1 MDELD
6 EPKEPKLLLLPLD
19 EDELL
24 ELDELEREELD
35 LASARIGLNAR
46 AKVTRATCGVTMP
59 SLSWVGAMTAPREKV
74 PWAYGLLI
82 WLAVSTVT
90 RYWAAERPVKL

>member
-1 MDELD
+1 M
-6 EPKEPKLLLLPLD
+6 LPLD

-46 AKVTRATCGVTMP
+46 AKVTMATLSSEVRDLVIESP
-59 SLSWVGAMTAPREKV
+59 S
-74 PWAYGLLI
+74 
-82 WLAVSTVT
+82 
-90 RYWAAERPVKL
+90 

>member
-1 MDELD
+1 M
-6 EPKEPKLLLLPLD
+6 LPLD

-46 AKVTRATCGVTMP
+46 AKVTRATLSSEVRDLVIESP
-59 SLSWVGAMTAPREKV
+59 S
-74 PWAYGLLI
+74 
-82 WLAVSTVT
+82 
-90 RYWAAERPVKL
+90 